1 MLIFT
6 RTQYTLVRE
15 PISRIGKT
23 AETSSVIY
31 RYWSKEIIK
40 LLKYELTDRTIVLDI
55 LKLKNNEN
63 QD

>member
-23 AETSSVIY
+23 AETSSVTY

-55 LKLKNNEN
+55 LK
-63 QD
+63 